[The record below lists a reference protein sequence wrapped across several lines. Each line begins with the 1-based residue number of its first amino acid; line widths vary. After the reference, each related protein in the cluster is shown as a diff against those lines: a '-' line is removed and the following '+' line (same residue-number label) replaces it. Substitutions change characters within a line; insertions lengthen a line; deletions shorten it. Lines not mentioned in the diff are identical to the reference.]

1 MYNIYDGRSILFGFW
16 YDTTSAHMSSHLYGL
31 IPKMTHVH
39 EYKEGVDDFSVFD
52 ISACYIQPKQVERVV
67 FSLPGCYCGIMR
79 TRPKLLETALRQYIV
94 RETGV
99 DLIRVG
105 EIEISIST
113 TSVVDLWVTLFD
125 IPAVKGDLP
134 QRVSPITLDEA
145 VTRLKDAVDALPAR
159 PLFVEYPEGD
169 QSLIFIRGSLRFGAE
184 AKLSLSKG
192 HSEGAVVAVAVTTAV
207 LGLVLGLMV
216 YVILWKKSQSP
227 YLVE

>member
-67 FSLPGCYCGIMR
+67 FSLPGCYCGIIR

-169 QSLIFIRGSLRFGAE
+169 QVRTSIVFIRRLVCRRRTSSLP
-184 AKLSLSKG
+184 SLSPPC
-192 HSEGAVVAVAVTTAV
+192 
-207 LGLVLGLMV
+207 LL
-216 YVILWKKSQSP
+216 
-227 YLVE
+227 